1 MIMNDYTAIIQAL
14 ISISPVPVIF
24 ATPRAGTD
32 GNYHWK
38 EKRIVIRSSLSP
50 PKMIHVFL
58 HELSHALTWDP
69 SMTHD
74 IAELVAEGSALLLM
88 EWLRIPVESYL
99 YLLRYNS
106 SMELPEFHQH
116 SDIIQ
121 KTARYIINRLKERGI
136 KPRA

>member
-1 MIMNDYTAIIQAL
+1 MTMNNYTDIMQAL
-14 ISISPVPVIF
+14 IAISPVPVIF

-74 IAELVAEGSALLLM
+74 IAELVAEGSALQ
-88 EWLRIPVESYL
+88 
-99 YLLRYNS
+99 
-106 SMELPEFHQH
+106 ELPRREFLF
-116 SDIIQ
+116 SDYGKSPQ
-121 KTARYIINRLKERGI
+121 NRRSRVMPL
-136 KPRA
+136 